1 MQALLAAVVTAAAL
15 CTPLPDSPHVR
26 TMDAMAAAA
35 LERGRRASRTF
46 ERLVRQLERSRVLV
60 YVETSTRMRAAA
72 GGQLVFGALG
82 ADGTPF
88 LRIRLNARADAID
101 LTARLAH
108 ELQHAAEVVQ
118 GGVRSDAGMA
128 RLYRAIGTE
137 FEPSIFETPAARTI
151 QARVTEEL
159 FARHVPEAE
168 EAACPWSGWISSA
181 AAMLPQR

>member
-1 MQALLAAVVTAAAL
+1 MQSFVAAVVTAAAL
-15 CTPLPDSPHVR
+15 STPLPDSPHVR

-35 LERGRRASRTF
+35 FDRGRRRSRTF
-46 ERLVRQLERSRVLV
+46 ERLVQQLERSRVLV
-60 YVETSTRMRAAA
+60 YVETSTRMRAAV

-101 LTARLAH
+101 QTARLAH
-108 ELQHAAEVVQ
+108 ELQHASEVVR
-118 GGVRSDAGMA
+118 GGVRSDAEMA

-137 FEPSIFETPAARTI
+137 FEPLIFETRAARTV

-159 FARHVPEAE
+159 FARRVPVV
-168 EAACPWSGWISSA
+168 EAACPWSGWIRA
-181 AAMLPQR
+181 DGAMLPQR